1 MHPHVRRAA
10 ALSDSTECPDFRRG
24 PRHRLAWSIPAAMTF
39 LAVALFTTRVV
50 QVDAHENV
58 IVEKKECQVKYVY
71 LYSFGLLTTWPKAS
85 FANDKASFV
94 IGVFGEKPYSELL
107 DRLARTKKIRGRRI
121 VIHRFRKSDDYKK
134 CHILYI
140 TRSVK
145 KEERV
150 RLLKQLHRSPVLVV
164 GETEGMEWSGGVMN
178 FYVSTENVRFLLN
191 LDEVD
196 RRGLSVSAQLSR
208 LATVVR
214 DKGQTP

>member
-1 MHPHVRRAA
+1 
-10 ALSDSTECPDFRRG
+10 
-24 PRHRLAWSIPAAMTF
+24 MTF

-107 DRLARTKKIRGRRI
+107 DRLARTKKIRGQRI

-150 RLLKQLHRSPVLVV
+150 RLLKQLHHSPVRAIVKSCV
-164 GETEGMEWSGGVMN
+164 PGTKSGGV
-178 FYVSTENVRFLLN
+178 FLHDSIGECLV
-191 LDEVD
+191 LHDVD
-196 RRGLSVSAQLSR
+196 HQLIASEFPPF
-208 LATVVR
+208 L
-214 DKGQTP
+214 